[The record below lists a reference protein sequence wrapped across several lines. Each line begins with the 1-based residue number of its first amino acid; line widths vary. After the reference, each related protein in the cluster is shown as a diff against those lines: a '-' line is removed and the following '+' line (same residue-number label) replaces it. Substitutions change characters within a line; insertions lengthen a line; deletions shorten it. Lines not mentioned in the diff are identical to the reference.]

1 MRSTRHESNSQDGQ
15 YSEADQFS
23 EECKVDVIEDL
34 HNEFKESWA
43 DKYLRNIAAFANTD
57 GGTLYIG
64 VDDIGNIV
72 GVEDYRRLLKML
84 PDKIESSLRIV
95 PVVSHHEVAGMVY
108 LTVEVEKSP
117 ELLFLDGKIYG
128 KSGSATRELKGHNLR
143 ARALKRGMA
152 PWTEE
157 PSNLSLDDLN
167 NAIYLDFIRMARDKG
182 MLSEDEENMTI
193 DQIFQKLELM
203 VDGHPK
209 MGAALLF
216 HPQPQM
222 FSQGAYVQ
230 IGKFEG
236 PNILFQDL
244 VEGPLLHMP
253 NKVMGLLFSK
263 YMIAPISF
271 EGIYRTQ
278 KYPYPDTAV
287 REAVLNLLMHSDY
300 GDDVSIQIKVY
311 PDRME
316 MWNRGSPPDGWTVDT
331 LMSPHES
338 VPGNPSIAAVF
349 HRAGMVEKFGRGI
362 ETIMSC
368 YEGRDVRKPEFKFT
382 ESEFCVVFY
391 DENFSEE
398 GKKASVP
405 FTESGDESDIVTQY
419 GLKGIESAIYS
430 LILNSKFTT
439 YPEMALKL
447 NVSSKTVE
455 RAVEELRKKNL
466 IARQGSR
473 KTGVWVARK
482 DLER

>member
-1 MRSTRHESNSQDGQ
+1 MGSTGHGGGNRNERCSGTED
-15 YSEADQFS
+15 FR
-23 EECKVDVIEDL
+23 VDAIEDL
-34 HNEFKESWA
+34 HNEFKEFWA

-72 GVEDYRRLLKML
+72 GVEDYKHLLKML
-84 PDKIESSLRIV
+84 PDKIESTLGIV

-117 ELLFLDGKIYG
+117 ELMFLDGKIYG
-128 KSGSATRELKGHNLR
+128 KSGSTTRELKGHNLR

-157 PSNLSLDDLN
+157 PSNVSLDELN
-167 NAIYLDFIRMARDKG
+167 NAIYLDFIRMARNKG
-182 MLSEDEENMTI
+182 MLSEDEGNMAI
-193 DQIFQKLELM
+193 DQIFQKLKLM
-203 VDGHPK
+203 ADGHPK

-230 IGKFEG
+230 IGKFVG

-253 NKVMGLLFSK
+253 NKVMELLFSK

-311 PDRME
+311 PERME
-316 MWNRGSPPDGWTVDT
+316 MWNRGSPPDGWTMDT
-331 LMSPHES
+331 LMNPHES
-338 VPGNPSIAAVF
+338 VPGNPTIASVF

-368 YEGRDVRKPEFKFT
+368 YEGRDVRKPDFKFT

-391 DENFSEE
+391 DENYSED
-398 GKKASVP
+398 
-405 FTESGDESDIVTQY
+405 SGARPIVSAMGNNENEIAVQFD
-419 GLKGIESAIYS
+419 LKGVELVVYS
-430 LILNSKFTT
+430 LISNSEFTT
-439 YPEMALKL
+439 QPEAALKL
-447 NVSSKTVE
+447 NVSTRTVE
-455 RAVEELRKKNL
+455 RAIEELKKKGL
-466 IARQGSR
+466 IVRHGSD
-473 KTGVWVARK
+473 KTGKWVTTTMSRQY
-482 DLER
+482 